1 MYIQQKTIIFN
12 SLNFSFKCHRDDKNV
27 YSVNDI
33 SFHPQYGTF
42 STAGSDGC
50 FNFWDKDSK
59 QRLKMT
65 PSIGMP
71 ISATAFNHNGTIF
84 AYAGSYD
91 WSKGH
96 EHHQQGSKNAVFLHP
111 TKDEDIKPRPA
122 KKR

>member
-1 MYIQQKTIIFN
+1 M
-12 SLNFSFKCHRDDKNV
+12 

-33 SFHPQYGTF
+33 SFHPGYGTF

-59 QRLKMT
+59 QRLKVA
-65 PSIGMP
+65 PSVGTP
-71 ISATAFNHNGTIF
+71 ISATAFNYNGSIF
-84 AYAGSYD
+84 SYAASYD

-96 EHHQQGSKNAVFLHP
+96 EHHQQGAKSTVFLHP
-111 TKDEDIKPRPA
+111 TKDEDIKPRPS